1 MHILIYMIIN
11 KTILAKEIHH
21 SLVKNMVRKR
31 KSFSELCVFVYFF
44 NCEISFELLYKADK
58 FKIKNSNVRSIT
70 YFKENI

>member
-21 SLVKNMVRKR
+21 SLVINMVRK
-31 KSFSELCVFVYFF
+31 KSFSELYVYFF